1 MSNHTRHPLYITLV
15 TNYDYKNHILSATNN
30 VLLPLPAL
38 HFQFATHSNW
48 LKLRQTKHASVNSF
62 DGGISVLNHSMSW
75 SKFINTHLYR
85 QWFNIAYTYRRA
97 ILWKFVR
104 PQLHSSLTPVHPR
117 NQHSGKNTII
127 TACTVVQAVV

>member
-62 DGGISVLNHSMSW
+62 DGGMSVLNHSMSW

-85 QWFNIAYTYRRA
+85 QWFNIH
-97 ILWKFVR
+97 I
-104 PQLHSSLTPVHPR
+104 
-117 NQHSGKNTII
+117 
-127 TACTVVQAVV
+127 